1 MLNRRRLAAALV
13 GAVAITVP
21 ASVSAAPPGPTPGAG
36 GGVLVLQRGS
46 GIATMTNGSGLR
58 LLTSGSSYGPAWS
71 PDGAKI
77 AYLHRLSSANLDVAV
92 MNADGSGW
100 FNLTNTP
107 AAEFD
112 PEWSPDGTKIAFGS
126 GRNDPSGQSD
136 IFVMN
141 ADGSNPL
148 QLTVTSAAEYSPS
161 WSPDGTK
168 LAWSSGADTIVAN
181 ADGTNPQ
188 TIATQM
194 TEPQWSPDGKL
205 IVARSNNQDDLYL
218 MTPSG
223 SPVKRLTETT
233 EGEGGATWS
242 PNGKKI
248 VFSRWN
254 ATVTKV
260 DLYTIN
266 RDGTG
271 VTQVTN
277 DDVSDWSP
285 DWTGGIPKGK

>member
-46 GIATMTNGSGLR
+46 GIATMNVNGSGLR

-141 ADGSNPL
+141 ADGFEPSLAHSHFGSRVLALVVAGRDKARVVFGRRHDRRQCRWHESANHCHADDRAAVVAGWQAHRRSLEQSRRPL
-148 QLTVTSAAEYSPS
+148 PDDAQRLAGKAA
-161 WSPDGTK
+161 
-168 LAWSSGADTIVAN
+168 N
-181 ADGTNPQ
+181 
-188 TIATQM
+188 
-194 TEPQWSPDGKL
+194 
-205 IVARSNNQDDLYL
+205 
-218 MTPSG
+218 
-223 SPVKRLTETT
+223 
-233 EGEGGATWS
+233 
-242 PNGKKI
+242 
-248 VFSRWN
+248 
-254 ATVTKV
+254 
-260 DLYTIN
+260 
-266 RDGTG
+266 
-271 VTQVTN
+271 
-277 DDVSDWSP
+277 
-285 DWTGGIPKGK
+285 